1 MLRRRTRLDRGVRL
15 WATGQEGTEER
26 PGLAVQLVTAMNLG
40 CCLGHKV
47 HYPFRALS
55 RLYDE
60 RGLPRYDIFVG
71 DGNRLLAPPRVGCTR
86 HL

>member
-1 MLRRRTRLDRGVRL
+1 MLRRRTGLDRGVRL

-47 HYPFRALS
+47 HILS
-55 RLYDE
+55 GNSPGCMMSE
-60 RGLPRYDIFVG
+60 GLPGTTFSG
-71 DGNRLLAPPRVGCTR
+71 DGNRLLATPRVGCTR
-86 HL
+86 QL